1 MTEFEYEELLC
12 AMFLITD
19 EQREKDGFDI
29 DDLCCEKLGVSFED
43 FVRVGSALLPLTIPS
58 KSPITSTWYHAFMV
72 DGIAYVKQ
80 EAEV

>member
-1 MTEFEYEELLC
+1 MTEFDYARLLC
-12 AMFLITD
+12 AMALITD
-19 EQREKDGFDI
+19 EQMDEPGFDI
-29 DDLCCEKLGVSFED
+29 DTLCIDKLGVTFED
-43 FVRVGSALLPLTIPS
+43 FQRVGNALLPLTIPS